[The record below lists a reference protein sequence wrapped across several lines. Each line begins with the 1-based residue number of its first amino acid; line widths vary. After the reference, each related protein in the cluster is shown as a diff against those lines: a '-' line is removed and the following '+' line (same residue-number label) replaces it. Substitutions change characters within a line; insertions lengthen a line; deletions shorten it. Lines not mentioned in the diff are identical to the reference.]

1 MLLKSL
7 KTLFSGLVRRKTLDQ
22 IKAEGEAENH
32 PDSHGGH
39 GGARLNRVLTA
50 RDVFNSGVAAII
62 GTGIF
67 VLTGVAAANV
77 AGPGIILSFVL
88 AGLACAFV
96 SFAYAELSSMIPV
109 SGSAYTYAYAT
120 LGEIFAWIIGW
131 DLLLEYAVGAS
142 AVASGWSAYFQ
153 SILHGFG
160 ITLPHVISVA
170 NNTGGLHSVDLPAI
184 AIVCFI
190 NYWLIKGVSHTARM
204 TSIFVVVK
212 LLVVAF
218 FIAVGA
224 FHIDAVNY
232 TPFLPFGWSGVLTGA
247 GVVFFAFIGFDAVT
261 TMSEEC
267 KEPQKDVP
275 RGVIGSLVVCTAL
288 YVIVAA
294 IMTGAIPFS
303 QLAGAGEGAPMAKV
317 LEHIGFAWAS
327 PLVSVGIIA
336 GITSV
341 LIVLLFAQSR
351 IMMRMSKDGLVLPV
365 FGKISERYRTP
376 TWSIVIWGCVVAFTA
391 GCLPIAELSELT
403 SIGTLFAFVI
413 VSLGVIVLRVKEPD
427 KPRGFRT
434 PGYPY
439 VPALGALMSFGLMCS
454 LPAVTWMRF
463 VIWMALG
470 FCVYFVYSRKHSKL
484 NKPNN
489 SNKP

>member
-1 MLLKSL
+1 MNLKNL
-7 KTLFSGLVRRKTLDQ
+7 KNLFTTLFRRKTLES
-22 IKAEGEAENH
+22 IKEQGESEHAEGH
-32 PDSHGGH
+32 
-39 GGARLNRVLTA
+39 RLNRVLTA

-120 LGEIFAWIIGW
+120 LGELIAWIIGW

-153 SILHGFG
+153 SILHGLG
-160 ITLPHVISVA
+160 ITLPHCISVA
-170 NNTGGLHSVDLPAI
+170 SSHGLSSIDLPAVL
-184 AIVCFI
+184 IVAFI
-190 NYWLIKGVSHTARM
+190 NYWLIKGVKHTARM
-204 TSIFVVVK
+204 TSVFVVVK
-212 LLVVAF
+212 LVVVAF

-224 FHIDAVNY
+224 FHIDTGNY
-232 TPFLPFGWSGVLTGA
+232 HPFLPFGWSGVMAGA

-267 KEPQKDVP
+267 KDPQKDVP
-275 RGVIGSLVVCTAL
+275 RGVIGSLIVCTVL

-294 IMTGAIPFS
+294 IMTGAIPFA
-303 QLAGAGEGAPMAKV
+303 QLGGAGEGAPMAKV
-317 LEHIGFAWAS
+317 LDHIGFAWAS

-351 IMMRMSKDGLVLPV
+351 IMMRMSKDGLVLPI
-365 FGKISERYRTP
+365 FGKISKTYQTP
-376 TWSIVIWGCVVAFTA
+376 TWSIIIWGALVAFTA
-391 GCLPIAELSELT
+391 GCLPIGELSELT

-413 VSLGVIVLRVKEPD
+413 VSIGVIVLRHQEPD
-427 KPRGFRT
+427 RPRGFKS

-439 VPALGALMSFGLMCS
+439 VPALGAIMSFILMCS
-454 LPAVTWMRF
+454 LPAITWIRF
-463 VIWMALG
+463 ILWMVIGLV
-470 FCVYFVYSRKHSKL
+470 VYFAYSRRHSRL
-484 NKPNN
+484 NKP
-489 SNKP
+489 

>member
-7 KTLFSGLVRRKTLDQ
+7 KTLFSGLMRRKTLDE
-22 IKAEGEAENH
+22 IKAEGDAEN
-32 PDSHGGH
+32 DSHHSGP
-39 GGARLNRVLTA
+39 RLNRVLTA

-153 SILHGFG
+153 SILHGLG
-160 ITLPHVISVA
+160 VTLPHFIAVA
-170 NNTGGLHSVDLPAI
+170 NNTSGLHSIDLPAI

-190 NYWLIKGVSHTARM
+190 NYWLIKGVKHTARM
-204 TSIFVVVK
+204 TSVFVVVK

-224 FHIDAVNY
+224 FHIDTANY

-294 IMTGAIPFS
+294 IMTGAIPFA
-303 QLAGAGEGAPMAKV
+303 QLGGTGQGAPMAKV
-317 LEHIGFAWAS
+317 LDHIGFAWAS

-351 IMMRMSKDGLVLPV
+351 IMMRMSKDGLVLPI
-365 FGKISERYRTP
+365 FGKISARYQTP
-376 TWSIVIWGCVVAFTA
+376 TWSIIIWGAIVAFTA
-391 GCLPIAELSELT
+391 GCLPISELSELT

-413 VSLGVIVLRVKEPD
+413 VSLGVIVLRVKDPD
-427 KPRGFRT
+427 RPRGFRT

-439 VPALGALMSFGLMCS
+439 VPALGALMSFGLMLS
-454 LPAVTWMRF
+454 LPAVTWWRF

-484 NKPNN
+484 NSTK
-489 SNKP
+489 